1 MYRCSIPPLQAAF
14 DYEHEHRFTEHERG
28 VTEREHR
35 FAEGEYRFA
44 EREYRFTEREYFLQT
59 RFKSKPAT
67 RIPEEPFFCKP

>member
-1 MYRCSIPPLQAAF
+1 MYRFSIPTLQAAF

-28 VTEREHR
+28 V
-35 FAEGEYRFA
+35 A
-44 EREYRFTEREYFLQT
+44 EREYFLQT

>member
-1 MYRCSIPPLQAAF
+1 MYQFSIPPLQAAF

-28 VTEREHR
+28 V
-35 FAEGEYRFA
+35 A
-44 EREYRFTEREYFLQT
+44 EREYRFTERDYFLQT

>member
-1 MYRCSIPPLQAAF
+1 MYRFSIPPLQAAF

-35 FAEGEYRFA
+35 FAEGEYRF
-44 EREYRFTEREYFLQT
+44 TEREYFLQT